1 MNVRL
6 YLITTISS
14 FVKAVPGIAGFM
26 LETIYKGETIT
37 LYDFFSVE
45 CNKETSETIA
55 LEKALSRLQKP
66 CDVELYASTSLA
78 ASRLNSGIMHSWV
91 ANDWKNSK
99 GCEIKDAE
107 LWQSLLNI
115 YEKNVVSLVMNRT
128 DHHSYT
134 NWMMDYIEK
143 NEELIKAENSPNEES

>member
-45 CNKETSETIA
+45 CNKEKS
-55 LEKALSRLQKP
+55 Q
-66 CDVELYASTSLA
+66 
-78 ASRLNSGIMHSWV
+78 
-91 ANDWKNSK
+91 
-99 GCEIKDAE
+99 
-107 LWQSLLNI
+107 
-115 YEKNVVSLVMNRT
+115 
-128 DHHSYT
+128 
-134 NWMMDYIEK
+134 
-143 NEELIKAENSPNEES
+143 NEES